1 MGLFDGTPLE
11 RPVVCET
18 CGKPVAECVCP
29 TPAEEQVRTPVQ
41 QQTARLAIEKRKKGK
56 VVTIVRGLA
65 DEGDHLSEVL
75 SALKSQ
81 CGAGGSVQDGEL
93 EIQGRQIDRVKAA
106 LESLG
111 YQVRGG

>member
-18 CGKPVAECVCP
+18 CGQLLAECTCP
-29 TPAEEQVRTPVQ
+29 PSAEVRTPVQ
-41 QQTARLAIEKRKKGK
+41 QQTARLAVEKRKNGK

-75 SALKSQ
+75 SVLKSQ

-93 EIQGRQIDRVKAA
+93 EIQGRQVDRVKAA
-106 LESLG
+106 LEAQG
-111 YQVRGG
+111 YHVRGG